1 LKHKHHFWREPKP
14 NKQRVNLIKV
24 EPVKLRLFLQSFL
37 KLNLDNYKFWPFDFH
52 LSVLHGNTER
62 KDLNCF
68 GLVARFSLALL
79 LELQAILLVE

>member
-37 KLNLDNYKFWPFDFH
+37 KLNLDNYKF
-52 LSVLHGNTER
+52 
-62 KDLNCF
+62 
-68 GLVARFSLALL
+68 
-79 LELQAILLVE
+79 